1 MNVLRAF
8 KEYIARPVFMQKK
21 GNSYW
26 HSARSICYMQP
37 SPITEMTSHTLSCVS
52 HALRH
57 MSHDDLKA
65 ETFDESKLD
74 QVPYQM
80 NYNCYLSVDFI
91 PSFCFLDLS
100 SSPSSQ
106 LATAF
111 TTTKLG
117 SKRSNLFDSLRV
129 PYDRSRRRYQEAH
142 CCRC

>member
-8 KEYIARPVFMQKK
+8 KEYIARPISMQKRR
-21 GNSYW
+21 NWYW

-37 SPITEMTSHTLSCVS
+37 SPITEMTSRSLSCVS
-52 HALRH
+52 HALSH

-80 NYNCYLSVDFI
+80 NYNCYLSVEFT

-100 SSPSSQ
+100 PSPSSQ
-106 LATAF
+106 LARAS

-117 SKRSNLFDSLRV
+117 SKRSK
-129 PYDRSRRRYQEAH
+129 
-142 CCRC
+142 